1 MLQPIHIWCWLSALQ
16 QDWTESKTRFIQQNH
31 PIAPHRIQQTE
42 HLPETLKD
50 AIEFFEKSSWIREI
64 LGEEFCQEYI
74 KEKKNEWLRYVTQVT
89 DWEVEEYLYR
99 L

>member
-1 MLQPIHIWCWLSALQ
+1 MPGGRPGWGQKIKYIL
-16 QDWTESKTRFIQQNH
+16 QNH
-31 PIAPHRIQQTE
+31 LILQHRMQDTE

-50 AIEFFEKSSWIREI
+50 AIELFEQSSWIKNV
-64 LGEEFCQEYI
+64 LGEDFCQEYI
-74 KEKKNEWLRYVTQVT
+74 KEKKNEWLRYVRQVT